1 MAMVRAHVTLPAE
14 LLAGIDALVGERERS
29 RYIAEVLAER
39 LQRDRQKAALEAVF
53 NSSPLRM
60 GDWGDEDSVAWV
72 RRQRDSLSE
81 REQRILRRQG
91 TGEADAS

>member
-39 LQRDRQKAALEAVF
+39 LQRDRFRAALDALG
-53 NSSPLRM
+53 SAPP
-60 GDWGDEDSVAWV
+60 GPTPDWGEEDSVAWV
-72 RRQRDSLSE
+72 RRQRDTLSDGE
-81 REQRILRRQG
+81 KRIMQRQAPG
-91 TGEADAS
+91 HPK